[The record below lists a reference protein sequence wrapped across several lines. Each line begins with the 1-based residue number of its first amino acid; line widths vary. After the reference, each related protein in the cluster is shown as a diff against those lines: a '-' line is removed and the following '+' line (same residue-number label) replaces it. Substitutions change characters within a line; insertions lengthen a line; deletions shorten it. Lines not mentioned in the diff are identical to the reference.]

1 MRIAFRTKGNHKQ
14 GMGDVIGS
22 LAIADAFRAKGA
34 EIMFIVDNDK
44 EALRCI
50 EKHGYT
56 VALVQSEGE
65 EVSNLISFRPDAII
79 VNQLN
84 NPPQYLKNLKPH
96 ARLLATVDDAGEG
109 AKVADLRFN
118 PLYRAPDAFYGP
130 EFAPLRK
137 EFKKVDEKPRV
148 RKRVKNILVTLGG
161 SDTYGFTPKV
171 VSALKDVPK
180 EISIT
185 VLLGPAFKHEEELK
199 KALRDA
205 DRAFMIARD
214 VNARDMASLIA
225 KADTVVCSGGNT
237 LYEVARVG
245 VPAIIL
251 CGEPFEEETAKRME
265 EKGFGVNLGFDRNIE
280 TKRISKAVNDIIA
293 DYKLRLRMSKKGK
306 KLVDGK
312 GAERIAEIVME
323 KTK

>member
-1 MRIAFRTKGNHKQ
+1 
-14 GMGDVIGS
+14 MGDVIGS

-56 VALVQSEGE
+56 VAPVQSEEE
-65 EVSNLISFRPDAII
+65 EVSNLKSFRPDAII

>member
-1 MRIAFRTKGNHKQ
+1 
-14 GMGDVIGS
+14 MGDVIGS

-137 EFKKVDEKPRV
+137 EFKKVDEKPCI

-171 VSALKDVPK
+171 VSALSDIPR

-185 VLLGPAFKHEEELK
+185 VLLGPAFRHGEELK

-205 DRAFMIARD
+205 DRPFTIVRD
-214 VNARDMASLIA
+214 VNANEMLALIA
-225 KADTVVCSGGNT
+225 RADIVVCSGGNT
-237 LYEVARVG
+237 LYEVACLG
-245 VPAIIL
+245 APAVIV
-251 CGEPFEEETAKRME
+251 CSEPFEEETAERME
-265 EKGFGVNLGFDRNIE
+265 EKGFGINLGFGKNLE
-280 TKRISKAVNDIIA
+280 MKRIFKAVNDLMEN
-293 DYKLRLRMSKKGK
+293 YKLRLQMGKKGK
-306 KLVDGK
+306 KLVDGR
-312 GAERIAEIVME
+312 GAERIAETIE
-323 KTK
+323 KKLGEAP

>member
-1 MRIAFRTKGNHKQ
+1 
-14 GMGDVIGS
+14 MGDVIGS
-22 LAIADAFRAKGA
+22 LAIADAFRVKGA

-56 VALVQSEGE
+56 VAPVQSEEE
-65 EVSNLISFRPDAII
+65 EVSNLKSFRPDAII